1 MPILPKYADN
11 DGGLGLALSSLVTA
25 TRVTVE
31 NSTEYALKL
40 VKEKRYDEALIF
52 LNNAIE
58 GIEILCS

>member
-1 MPILPKYADN
+1 MDKYANN
-11 DGGLGLALSSLVTA
+11 DGGLGLALSGLVTA

-40 VKEKRYDEALIF
+40 VKERRYDEALIF